1 MGAAG
6 GGRVGREKAIVSGS
20 GNSDR
25 RRYMGGAGE
34 TESVLVAFF
43 FFCSSDIISRNF
55 LLVSCKEVIISSF
68 RSFYR
73 PIKVSIL
80 FSLFGP
86 MANFSVCA
94 KISLE
99 YVMNTN
105 LAILG

>member
-43 FFCSSDIISRNF
+43 FLFFFFFFFAVLISFQEIFVGF
-55 LLVSCKEVIISSF
+55 LQ
-68 RSFYR
+68 RSYHF
-73 PIKVSIL
+73 L
-80 FSLFGP
+80 F
-86 MANFSVCA
+86 
-94 KISLE
+94 
-99 YVMNTN
+99 
-105 LAILG
+105 